1 MTVGDAGGARRAV
14 ASEARG
20 SGGAVATA
28 HPLATEAALAA
39 LADGGSAVDAAVCAQ
54 AVLCVTSPHAC
65 GVGGDVLAL
74 VHEPGGRVRAVN
86 GTGRSAAGADGGLH
100 TQGGASVTVPGI
112 VDGWARLHER
122 WGHLP
127 WRRVLAP
134 ALHLAADGTGVDD
147 DLARAAEA
155 HRPRLERGG
164 GAAWSLLARPARW
177 RQPELAE
184 LLDLVAARG
193 APAFYTGEVA
203 EALTAAV
210 RADGG
215 SLDAEDLA
223 AHRTRVGEPVS
234 VPWDGG
240 TAHVQPPSSQGVL
253 LALALDAVELRLPA
267 GAAALLDGV
276 AREHVLVEVTQAAFA
291 SRDDCAD
298 PAAVLA
304 TDVTVHAGRA
314 SGRGGPRAY
323 LHTAGVAAA
332 DADGLVV
339 SSLVSVFDDFGAAT
353 FVPRFGFAL
362 NNRAGGF
369 TSGANRP
376 RPSAFPVHTLAPAL
390 HVGPT
395 GALALA
401 TPGADGQVQTLLQVL
416 ARLRYDAVPLAGA
429 VTAPRWRSEDGALL
443 VEEGHPAAADLA
455 ARGHRVVPLPPGDDR
470 FGAVVAVTAGPRPA
484 SGVGVSA
491 VADWRRRTT
500 AAAR

>member
-1 MTVGDAGGARRAV
+1 MGDGGAGPGGPSA
-14 ASEARG
+14 AEARG

-28 HPLATEAALAA
+28 HPLATAAGLAA

-86 GTGRSAAGADGGLH
+86 GAGRSAAGADDVLH
-100 TQGGASVTVPGI
+100 TEGGASVTVPGI
-112 VDGWARLHER
+112 VDGWERLHER
-122 WGHLP
+122 WGRLP

-134 ALHLAADGTGVDD
+134 ALALAADGIPVDD
-147 DLARAAEA
+147 DLARAAAA

-164 GAAWSLLARPARW
+164 GAGWSLLAAPEVW

-184 LLDLVAARG
+184 LLDRVAG
-193 APAFYTGEVA
+193 AGASAFYRGEVA
-203 EALTAAV
+203 GALAAAV

-215 SLDAEDLA
+215 RLTAEDLA
-223 AHRTRVGEPVS
+223 AHRSRVGDPVS
-234 VPWDGG
+234 VPWHDG
-240 TAHVQPPSSQGVL
+240 TVHVQPPSSQGVL
-253 LALALDAVELRLPA
+253 LALALDAVERRLPPDV
-267 GAAALLDGV
+267 AALLAGPG
-276 AREHVLVEVTQAAFA
+276 REHVLVEVTQAAFA
-291 SRDDCAD
+291 ARDDCAD

-304 TDVTVHAGRA
+304 ADITVDGARA
-314 SGRGGPRAY
+314 SRRGGPRAY

-332 DADGLVV
+332 DAGGTVV
-339 SSLVSVFDDFGAAT
+339 SSLVSVFDDFGAGT
-353 FVPRFGFAL
+353 FVPRFGFSL

-369 TSGANRP
+369 TGGANRP
-376 RPSAFPVHTLAPAL
+376 RPSALPVHTLAPAL
-390 HVGPT
+390 HVGPG
-395 GALALA
+395 GALGIA

-416 ARLRYDAVPLAGA
+416 ARRRHDGAPLAEA

-443 VEEGHPAAADLA
+443 VEAGHPAAGDLR
-455 ARGHRVVPLPPGDDR
+455 ARGHDVVPLPPGDDR
-470 FGAVVAVTAGPRPA
+470 FGAVVAVTASPA
-484 SGVGVSA
+484 AAPAARTTA